1 MTHWMTLILIKT
13 IDYDNPWIYLDE
25 PFTSDDIGD
34 YIGFV
39 YLLTDQNDKKYVGK
53 KLFVSKRKLP
63 PLKGKTRRRTKIT
76 ESDWKTYYGSS
87 EEVQSL
93 MESGTLFKREIL
105 HLCKT
110 KGELSYMELKEQM
123 VRQVLLRD
131 DYYNGI
137 IQVKIHKSHV
147 KGIDGKF
154 KDSEDH

>member
-1 MTHWMTLILIKT
+1 MISWMTLILKKT

-25 PFTSDDIGD
+25 PFTSEDIGD

-39 YLLTDQNDKKYVGK
+39 YLLTDQDGKKYVGK
-53 KLFVSKRKLP
+53 KLFKSKRRLP

-93 MESGTLFKREIL
+93 MESGTPFKREIL
-105 HLCKT
+105 HLCKS

-123 VRQVLLRD
+123 DRRVLLRD

-147 KGIDGKF
+147 KGIRN
-154 KDSEDH
+154 E

>member
-1 MTHWMTLILIKT
+1 MSQKRMISWMTLILIKT

-25 PFTSDDIGD
+25 PFASDDIGD

-39 YLLTDQNDKKYVGK
+39 YLLTDQYDKKYVGK
-53 KLFVSKRKLP
+53 KLFLSKRRLP

-123 VRQVLLRD
+123 DRQVLLRD

-147 KGIDGKF
+147 RGLK
-154 KDSEDH
+154 

>member
-1 MTHWMTLILIKT
+1 MKN

-25 PFTSDDIGD
+25 PFTSEDIGD

-63 PLKGKTRRRTKIT
+63 PLKGKTRRRTVIK
-76 ESDWKTYYGSS
+76 ESDWKTYYGSND
-87 EEVQSL
+87 EIQILV
-93 MESGTLFKREIL
+93 ESGTPFKREIL

-110 KGELSYMELKEQM
+110 KGILSYMELKEQLD
-123 VRQVLLRD
+123 REVLLRY

-137 IQVKIHKSHV
+137 VQAKIHKSHV
-147 KGIDGKF
+147 KDLINE
-154 KDSEDH
+154 DS